1 MKNAAMTPSAPA
13 IDPRLGIEIVK
24 ANGETIRLNCGNF
37 TYRESPVAEGGPI
50 ILTLLRLN
58 DRNSEKNEPFMVLSR
73 VMEFRVLDEP
83 VPMTPSQPVAEDWI
97 EAPEP
102 PTMPMPGPDQD

>member
-13 IDPRLGIEIVK
+13 IDPRLGIELVK
-24 ANGETIRLNCGNF
+24 GNGETIRLNCGNF
-37 TYRESPVAEGGPI
+37 TYREAPVAEGGPI

-58 DRNSEKNEPFMVLSR
+58 DRTSDKNEPFMVISR

-83 VPMTPSQPVAEDWI
+83 VPMFPSG
-97 EAPEP
+97 
-102 PTMPMPGPDQD
+102 PTVESEVGAD